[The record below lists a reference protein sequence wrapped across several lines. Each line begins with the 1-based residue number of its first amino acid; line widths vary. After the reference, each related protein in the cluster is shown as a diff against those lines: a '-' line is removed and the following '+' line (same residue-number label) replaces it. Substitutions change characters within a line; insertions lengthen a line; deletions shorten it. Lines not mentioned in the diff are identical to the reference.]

1 MTNRLPIVD
10 SFDRT
15 HNALRIS
22 VTDRCNIRCFYCMPE
37 IVQFLPKRDVLT
49 FEEILRLVQ
58 ILAAQGVDR
67 IRITGG
73 EPLVRKDL
81 ATLIRLIM
89 SVPGIKD
96 IALTTNGILL
106 ADQAQSLRDAG
117 LDRLN
122 VSLDTIDPEVF
133 ERITRRKGLDKVL
146 NGIKVAHAVGF
157 TNIRINAVSMVGISE
172 TEIVPMA
179 EFCRDNNLELR
190 FIEFMP
196 LDGDEAWQ
204 TNQVLSGDQVR
215 EMISREVGLLVP
227 AERKDLS
234 QPAVDYGY
242 VEGNGSV
249 GFINSVT
256 QPFCGDCN
264 RMRVTAEGKF
274 RNCLFSGEEWDVREL
289 LRGEATDAEIE
300 ALIRDCVMDKKAG
313 HGTNDGNFL
322 RPEKAMYQI
331 GG

>member
-1 MTNRLPIVD
+1 
-10 SFDRT
+10 
-15 HNALRIS
+15 
-22 VTDRCNIRCFYCMPE
+22 MPE

-81 ATLIRLIM
+81 ATLIGLIK

-234 QPAVDYGY
+234 QPAVDYRY
-242 VEGNGSV
+242 VERNGTV

>member
-1 MTNRLPIVD
+1 
-10 SFDRT
+10 
-15 HNALRIS
+15 
-22 VTDRCNIRCFYCMPE
+22 MPE

-81 ATLIRLIM
+81 ATLIGLIK

-300 ALIRDCVMDKKAG
+300 ALIRDCVMHKKAG